1 MQTDQLYVKDVTL
14 INNIDSTDS
23 TIIADEYA
31 TLSKLFVLAEKLF
44 ERPGERSRSDCH
56 IRPLHRTLLR
66 RRGLLSGHRHR
77 PDHPRRHT
85 GAFVVEKS
93 EAIPKDFLH
102 DLALSLLVNRPLMKD
117 YERRAQDLSRLG
129 KQNESMRQELAS
141 LRQAQRAQNVQS
153 SSFSPVRSH
162 HQSIYNSIRP
172 RHGLRMIDRTW
183 LVTRIFSW

>member
-1 MQTDQLYVKDVTL
+1 LNDQAKEAVLTAISARSTEPFSDGEVYYPA
-14 INNIDSTDS
+14 IDTVQIIHEGTPVDS
-23 TIIADEYA
+23 PACKFLVDMYTQ
-31 TLSKLFVLAEKLF
+31 SV
-44 ERPGERSRSDCH
+44 
-56 IRPLHRTLLR
+56 
-66 RRGLLSGHRHR
+66 
-77 PDHPRRHT
+77 T